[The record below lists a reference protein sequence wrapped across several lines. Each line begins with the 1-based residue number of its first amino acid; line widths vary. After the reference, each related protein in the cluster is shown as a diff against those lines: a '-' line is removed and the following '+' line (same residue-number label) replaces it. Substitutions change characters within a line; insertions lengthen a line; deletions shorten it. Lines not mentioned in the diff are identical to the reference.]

1 MTEVSGRL
9 ATTIV
14 QRYRDRFGRGPTE
27 ARAFIGRDYALVV
40 LGSVQTDVER
50 SLVAEGEVD
59 SVEFMRRRVRQMA
72 SDEFCAATEEVVGRK
87 VVAMLGDHNAV
98 ADTTALVFLLE
109 PERGEAT

>member
-27 ARAFIGRDYALVV
+27 AKAYVGFDYALVI
-40 LGSVQTDVER
+40 LGRAQTDVER
-50 SLVAEGEVD
+50 SLVAEGELEWWN
-59 SVEFMRRRVRQMA
+59 S
-72 SDEFCAATEEVVGRK
+72 CAAECARWAPRNFAQRPKRSSAGRSWPCS
-87 VVAMLGDHNAV
+87 A
-98 ADTTALVFLLE
+98 TTTLSRNTYVMVFLLE